1 MSFPGKNNNYFNL
14 NSMKNL
20 QILILIIIMPFSYI
34 FAQKQSYVIQKGDV
48 LDVVV
53 MEHPEFSISGIT
65 VLPDGFVQYP
75 ALGSIKAAGISSQ
88 QLTDSLKKALELFVV
103 NPLVTIFIRKIQ
115 NEQVNIYGYVNKPGQ
130 YQLFE
135 GIDLFSAIGL
145 AGGLK
150 SFRKISTVTIIR
162 ANRQVEVLDIR
173 KYFDGNLTEIQVPL
187 VYAGDTVF
195 IRDPK
200 EINWAK
206 LTFFTTILNTA
217 IVLAT
222 IFIQ

>member
-1 MSFPGKNNNYFNL
+1 
-14 NSMKNL
+14 MKKL
-20 QILILIIIMPFSYI
+20 HLFILLIVLSPIII
-34 FAQKQSYVIQKGDV
+34 FAQKQGYIIQKGDV

-53 MEHPEFSISGIT
+53 MEHPEFSLGGIT

-103 NPLVTIFIRKIQ
+103 NPMVTIFIRKIQ
-115 NEQVNIYGYVNKPGQ
+115 NEQINIYGYVNKPGQ

-150 SFRKISTVTIIR
+150 SFRNVKTVTIIR
-162 ANRQVEVLDIR
+162 ADRQVEVLDIR
-173 KYFDGNLTEIQVPL
+173 LFFGSNLTDVVVPM
-187 VYAGDTVF
+187 VYAGDTVY
-195 IRDPK
+195 IKDPK
-200 EINWAK
+200 EINWSK
-206 LTFFTTILNTA
+206 LTFFITLLNTTV
-217 IVLAT
+217 VLAN
-222 IFIQ
+222 IFAFK

>member
-1 MSFPGKNNNYFNL
+1 
-14 NSMKNL
+14 MKK
-20 QILILIIIMPFSYI
+20 QIFLILLITLNAAGV
-34 FAQKQSYVIQKGDV
+34 FAQKKGYIIQKGDV

-65 VLPDGFVQYP
+65 VLPDGSVQYP
-75 ALGSIKAAGISSQ
+75 ALGSIYAAGISSK
-88 QLTDSLKKALELFVV
+88 QLTDSLKNALEQFVV
-103 NPLVTIFIRKIQ
+103 NPMVTIFIRKIQ

-150 SFRKISTVTIIR
+150 SFRKVKTVTIIR

-173 KYFDGNLTEIQVPL
+173 KYFEGNLADITVPMI
-187 VYAGDTVF
+187 YAGDTVY

-200 EINWAK
+200 EVNWAK
-206 LTFFTTILNTA
+206 LSFFVTLLNTA
-217 IVLAT
+217 VVLAN
-222 IFIQ
+222 IFAF